1 MNTHVPTGRR
11 KALGGAGALL
21 LAVGL
26 AACSSPGDGGSGGGS
41 GGGGGDGGEGLPD
54 TIKIMNIRALTGPV
68 SFAGLAAQQG
78 IDLALAEIEEDGL
91 LGDSTIELDTRDSAA
106 SAQEAASFAGQ
117 AAADPS
123 FSAIIGPEASAQATA
138 VSPIADQAG
147 IPVVYVQAGSEG
159 VLTGDFTFRM
169 TPPAESYFDIVGDY
183 LEQQGVTTAAV
194 VINTG
199 NPTLV
204 QLGEDTIPAMGE
216 DHGFEVISSSGVETT
231 AQDFTNQASS
241 IAGDAPDAAFLMV
254 QGPQAPV
261 AITQLR
267 QAGFEGEI
275 IGMSAMGAGN
285 LSSAGQTAEGAVWP
299 ANFNAGQPDE
309 SSQTFVEAFRAEYDE
324 DPTNYSAEAYD
335 AMWFLARAIA
345 EADSADRG
353 AVQQAMTD
361 LAGEGF
367 EGAQGSVTFEGNDAR
382 VDGVLVRWDG
392 AAEVPFELGEN

>member
-1 MNTHVPTGRR
+1 MTSGVPIGRR
-11 KALGGAGALL
+11 RALSGAGALL

-26 AACSSPGDGGSGGGS
+26 AACGSPSS
-41 GGGGGDGGEGLPD
+41 GGGGGGGDGGGGGEGLPD

-91 LGDSTIELDTRDSAA
+91 LGDSTLEVDSRDSAA
-106 SAQEAASFAGQ
+106 SAQEAASFASQ
-117 AAADPS
+117 AAADTS
-123 FSAIIGPEASAQATA
+123 FTAIIGPEASAQALA
-138 VSPIADQAG
+138 VSPIAQGQG

-169 TPPAESYFDIVGDY
+169 TPPAESYFEIVGDY
-183 LEQQGVTTAAV
+183 LEQQGVATASV
-194 VINTG
+194 LINTG

-204 QLGEDTIPAMGE
+204 QLGEDTIPALGE
-216 DHGFEVISSSGVETT
+216 AHGFEIVSSSGVETT
-231 AQDFTNQASS
+231 AQDFTSQASS
-241 IAGDAPDAAFLMV
+241 IAGAAPDAAFLMV

-267 QAGFEGEI
+267 QAGFDGEI

-285 LSSAGQTAEGAVWP
+285 LQSAGQTAEGAVWP
-299 ANFNAGQPDE
+299 ANFNAGQSDE
-309 SSQTFVEAFRAEYDE
+309 SSQTFVEAFQAEYGE
-324 DPTNYSAEAYD
+324 EPTNYSAEAYD

-353 AVQQAMTD
+353 AVQQAMAD
-361 LAGEGF
+361 LAAEGF
-367 EGAQGSVTFEGNDAR
+367 DGAQGSVTFEGNDAR
-382 VDGVLVRWDG
+382 VSGVLVRWDG